1 MVKKTTAGFEGLR
14 GRVSGTLTLPGDA
27 GYDDARQ
34 LWNAMIDRHPAALL
48 RVESSDDIAAGLL
61 FAQEQNLPIAVRG
74 GGHGV
79 AGNGSV
85 DGGLVIDLGNLNE
98 VLVDARAC
106 TVRIAGGAKLGDVD
120 RATEPYRLVV
130 PLGVVSGTGVA
141 GLTLGGGVGWLTRAY
156 GLSVDNLASAE
167 VVTAAGEIVVASET
181 ENSELFWGLRGG
193 GGNFG
198 VVSSFTFR
206 AHPLPEAVYS
216 GTLVYEQKHW
226 ALALR
231 AFEEWA
237 RDVPDALTTIITFL
251 TPPAWLS
258 LGDQPLM
265 LLGFAWA
272 NQDFDHAARVVE
284 ALRQAAPPDAEAV
297 DPAPWTTWQSA
308 LDEVFPKGVRAY
320 WKNTSFDRL
329 DDDVID
335 TIVQRAS
342 EQTWQGTGFD
352 IHHMGGAYG
361 RVSEETTAF
370 PSRSA
375 RFWLNIYGFWGD
387 GADDV
392 ARMAYVRGFASD
404 MAPFSSGGQYINFMG
419 FEEAENRRT
428 TATEVWG
435 AARLE
440 RLVSLKRKYDPSNL
454 FRLNH
459 NIMP

>member
-1 MVKKTTAGFEGLR
+1 M
-14 GRVSGTLTLPGDA
+14 
-27 GYDDARQ
+27 
-34 LWNAMIDRHPAALL
+34 
-48 RVESSDDIAAGLL
+48 
-61 FAQEQNLPIAVRG
+61 
-74 GGHGV
+74 
-79 AGNGSV
+79 
-85 DGGLVIDLGNLNE
+85 
-98 VLVDARAC
+98 
-106 TVRIAGGAKLGDVD
+106 
-120 RATEPYRLVV
+120 
-130 PLGVVSGTGVA
+130 
-141 GLTLGGGVGWLTRAY
+141 
-156 GLSVDNLASAE
+156 
-167 VVTAAGEIVVASET
+167 
-181 ENSELFWGLRGG
+181 
-193 GGNFG
+193 
-198 VVSSFTFR
+198 
-206 AHPLPEAVYS
+206 PEAVYS

-237 RDVPDALTTIITFL
+237 RDVPDELTTIITFL

-284 ALRQAAPPDAEAV
+284 ALRIAAPPDAEAV

-352 IHHMGGAYG
+352 IHHMGGAYS
-361 RVSEETTAF
+361 RVSEEATAF

-387 GADDV
+387 PADDV
-392 ARMAYVRGFASD
+392 ARMAYVRGFAND

-419 FEEAENRRT
+419 FEEAEDRRT

-435 AARLE
+435 AARLD
-440 RLVSLKRKYDPSNL
+440 RLVALKREYDPSNL

-459 NIMP
+459 NIMPSPRRGQTSTSASHRPRPANFSD